1 MIHLSTKSDY
11 AIKALVRL
19 ALADGSAPVTARDIV
34 AFTGVPP
41 KFLEQV
47 MHDLRQAG
55 LVESQRGKGGGYVIA
70 RDPASVSFADV
81 IDLIDG
87 RRADPLVRPL
97 GSPSS
102 NGGKGRMRGGDQAE
116 SPGRPGMA
124 RSAGVHARHPRLGDH
139 RRRRRP
145 GRRGPHV
152 LHLTGE
158 EQT

>member
-19 ALADGSAPVTARDIV
+19 ALADGTAPVTARDIV
-34 AFTGVPP
+34 AFTGIPP

-70 RDPASVSFADV
+70 RDPATVSFADV

-87 RRADPLVRPL
+87 RRADPAARAP
-97 GSPSS
+97 GS
-102 NGGKGRMRGGDQAE
+102 NGGKARMRGGGRADALVAPVWREVRDCTRAILGAATIADAAARAAE
-116 SPGRPGMA
+116 APMYYI
-124 RSAGVHARHPRLGDH
+124 
-139 RRRRRP
+139 
-145 GRRGPHV
+145 
-152 LHLTGE
+152 
-158 EQT
+158 

>member
-19 ALADGSAPVTARDIV
+19 ALADGTAPVTARDIV
-34 AFTGVPP
+34 AFTGIPP

-70 RDPASVSFADV
+70 RDPATVSFADV

-87 RRADPLVRPL
+87 RRADPAARA
-97 GSPSS
+97 GSAGS
-102 NGGKGRMRGGDQAE
+102 NGGKARMRGGGRADALVAPVWREVRDCTRAILGAATIADAAARAAE
-116 SPGRPGMA
+116 APMYYI
-124 RSAGVHARHPRLGDH
+124 
-139 RRRRRP
+139 
-145 GRRGPHV
+145 
-152 LHLTGE
+152 
-158 EQT
+158 

>member
-1 MIHLSTKSDY
+1 MIHLSTKSEY

-19 ALADGSAPVTARDIV
+19 ALADGRAPVTARDIV

-70 RDPASVSFADV
+70 RDPATVSFADV

-87 RRADPLVRPL
+87 RRADPITGPA
-97 GSPSS
+97 GSPGS

-116 SPGRPGMA
+116 SLVAPVWREVRECTRAILGSATIADAAA
-124 RSAGVHARHPRLGDH
+124 RAAAAPMYYI
-139 RRRRRP
+139 
-145 GRRGPHV
+145 
-152 LHLTGE
+152 
-158 EQT
+158 

>member
-1 MIHLSTKSDY
+1 MIHLSTKSEY

-55 LVESQRGKGGGYVIA
+55 LVESQRGKGGGYLIVC
-70 RDPASVSFADV
+70 DPASVSFADV

-87 RRADPLVRPL
+87 RRADSVSGRA

-102 NGGKGRMRGGDQAE
+102 NGGKGRMRGGDRADALVAPVLREVRECTRAILGSATIADAAARAAE
-116 SPGRPGMA
+116 APMYYI
-124 RSAGVHARHPRLGDH
+124 
-139 RRRRRP
+139 
-145 GRRGPHV
+145 
-152 LHLTGE
+152 
-158 EQT
+158 